1 MTIFCIGR
9 NYIDHAKELN
19 NPVPVEPVVFMKPAT
34 ALLKDNKPFYYPN
47 FTNDLHHE
55 LELVFKVC
63 KKGRSIQAKH
73 ALDYISHVTTGIDF
87 TARDLQQKCKEKGLP
102 WEISKA
108 FDHSA
113 VVGDWLA
120 VENLNLE
127 QLQFN
132 LTKNGQLV
140 QSGNSKDMIFPI
152 QQIIA
157 YISIYFKLN
166 KGDLLFTGTP
176 SGVSPVKIGD
186 TLESTLEG
194 KPMFRFEVK

>member
-19 NPVPVEPVVFMKPAT
+19 NPVPSEPVVFLKPVT
-34 ALLKDNKPFYYPN
+34 SLLKDNKPFYYPN
-47 FTNDLHHE
+47 FTKDLHHE

-63 KKGRSIQAKH
+63 KKGRSIQEKH
-73 ALDYISHVTTGIDF
+73 ALDYISEVTVGIDF

-113 VVGDWLA
+113 VIGEWIPIDHFD
-120 VENLNLE
+120 
-127 QLQFN
+127 LQNIAFH
-132 LTKNGQLV
+132 LHKNKQLV
-140 QSGNSKDMIFPI
+140 QEGNSKNMIFTI

-166 KGDLLFTGTP
+166 KGDLIFTGTP
-176 SGVSPVKIGD
+176 AGVSSVQIGD
-186 TLESTLEG
+186 TLEAYINNSQSF
-194 KPMFRFEVK
+194 KFEIK